1 MKFRKMI
8 SMLLALCLLLSLL
21 PALGLSAA
29 AADTQ
34 TLFYCGFEA
43 AEDMSGWQFR
53 DADGDGFNWRIID
66 EETEGGD
73 FGHTDGTA
81 SLFSF
86 SYDNPTNQVLTPD
99 NWAYTPE
106 ITLPTLG
113 EIYLYYDV
121 FAQDPDW
128 CAEHYIVYVSVPGY
142 GETLLL

>member
-29 AADTQ
+29 AADTE

-53 DADGDGFNWRIID
+53 DADDDGFNWRIID
-66 EETEGGD
+66 EITEGEG

-81 SLFSF
+81 AGAAF
-86 SYDNPTNQVLTPD
+86 
-99 NWAYTPE
+99 
-106 ITLPTLG
+106 
-113 EIYLYYDV
+113 
-121 FAQDPDW
+121 
-128 CAEHYIVYVSVPGY
+128 
-142 GETLLL
+142 